1 MNFRLLNQP
10 LENHESSG
18 MSLLEM
24 LLSISMLIVFTGV
37 VAMVMQ
43 FTLLFFSESESGN
56 SNSFSN
62 GVLID
67 HRQLHIAMDALVE
80 VLSQPGVRLANI
92 SYSQEDRPVDVC
104 TYDPVGD
111 WGLEEDFMD
120 ANEINDLLPYG
131 YRMCLWKTTKTG
143 PIESVTSPSIYL
155 LQALPEK
162 RGPSGLPTRRFFCS
176 SRPVC

>member
-1 MNFRLLNQP
+1 MNFRLSNQP
-10 LENHESSG
+10 LKNHESSG

-67 HRQLHIAMDALVE
+67 HRQLHIAMDAFVE

-92 SYSQEDRPVDVC
+92 SYSQEDRPVEVC
-104 TYDPVGD
+104 TYNPIRD
-111 WGLEEDFMD
+111 WGLEDFMD
-120 ANEINDLLPYG
+120 KNEINDLLPYG
-131 YRMCLWKTTKTG
+131 YRMCLWKTTETD

>member
-1 MNFRLLNQP
+1 MNFYLSNQP
-10 LENHESSG
+10 LKNHESSG

-24 LLSISMLIVFTGV
+24 LLSISMLMVFTGV

-80 VLSQPGVRLANI
+80 VLSQPGVSLANI

-104 TYDPVGD
+104 TYDPVGS
-111 WGLEEDFMD
+111 WGLEVNFMD
-120 ANEINDLLPYG
+120 PNEINDLLPYG
-131 YRMCLWKTTKTG
+131 YRMCLWKTTETDQ
-143 PIESVTSPSIYL
+143 IESVTSPSIYL
-155 LQALPEK
+155 LQALPAQIT
-162 RGPSGLPTRRFFCS
+162 PSSLPTRRLFC
-176 SRPVC
+176 RPRPFC